1 MRARRSGVAVAFLS
15 LVLLL
20 LASLQQAH
28 AQRRNDE
35 PGRFDFYV
43 LSLSW
48 SPSYCESARRADP
61 GQCAQGR
68 PFSFVVHGLWPQ
80 HESGYPQFCQRQADW
95 IPEPILQS
103 MLELMPSRQLIVN
116 EWRKHGTCSGLAPE
130 GYFALVRR
138 ARERVTIPESFRRLD
153 DYRMVSPNEVETA
166 FMAANPGL
174 ERDMIAV
181 DCDRRYL
188 REVRICM
195 GKDLAFR
202 PCPEVDRRACREP
215 RIVMPPIRGTV
226 QRL

>member
-1 MRARRSGVAVAFLS
+1 MRTRVAVAFVS

-20 LASLQQAH
+20 DAALPAQ
-28 AQRRNDE
+28 AQRRGDE

-80 HESGYPQFCQRQADW
+80 HERGYPQFCQRRADW
-95 IPEPILQS
+95 IPEPLLRS
-103 MLELMPSRQLIVN
+103 MLELMPSRQLVIN
-116 EWRKHGTCSGLAPE
+116 EWRKHGTCSGLPPE

-166 FMAANPGL
+166 FMVANPGL
-174 ERDMIAV
+174 ESDMIAV

>member
-1 MRARRSGVAVAFLS
+1 MRARVAVAFLS
-15 LVLLL
+15 LLLL
-20 LASLQQAH
+20 LVAALPAQS
-28 AQRRNDE
+28 QRRNDE

-61 GQCAQGR
+61 GQCAGR

-80 HESGYPQFCQRQADW
+80 FERGYPQFCQRQADW
-95 IPEPILQS
+95 IAEPLLRS
-103 MLELMPSRQLIVN
+103 MLELMPSRQLIIN
-116 EWRKHGTCSGLAPE
+116 EWRKHGTCSGLPPE

-202 PCPEVDRRACREP
+202 PCAEVDRCACREP
-215 RIVMPPIRGTV
+215 RIVMPPIRGTL